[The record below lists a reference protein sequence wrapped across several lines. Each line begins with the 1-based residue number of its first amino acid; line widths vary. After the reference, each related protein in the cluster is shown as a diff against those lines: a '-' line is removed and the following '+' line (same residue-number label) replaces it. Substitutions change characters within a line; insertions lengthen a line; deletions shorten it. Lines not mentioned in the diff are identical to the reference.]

1 MIVKQL
7 LSNFNQ
13 DFQAAAALEV
23 LRGQQ
28 IKLIHAVSNSKF
40 HKY

>member
-23 LRGQQ
+23 LRDQQ
-28 IKLIHAVSNSKF
+28 INLTHAVFNVKL
-40 HKY
+40 HEY